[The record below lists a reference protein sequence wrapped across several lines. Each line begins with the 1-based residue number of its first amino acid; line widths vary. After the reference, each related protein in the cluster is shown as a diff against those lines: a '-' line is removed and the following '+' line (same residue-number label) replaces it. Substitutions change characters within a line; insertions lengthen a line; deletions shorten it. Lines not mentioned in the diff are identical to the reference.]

1 MAKVSAL
8 VTTALQVHRCELAIF
23 VYSEV
28 GKTATVMHFNF
39 LTLKFN
45 KTPPIVRTYTNI
57 NKVNKKNSK
66 LYLSHDRLNCAFC
79 IIKCAQIA
87 ADVRSSSR

>member
-57 NKVNKKNSK
+57 NKVNKKI
-66 LYLSHDRLNCAFC
+66 LNCIYHMTDLTVPF
-79 IIKCAQIA
+79 
-87 ADVRSSSR
+87 V